1 MPYKKI
7 AYVCINKLKF
17 LHEMEASDVVVE
29 IFGCYMQFFFIFSY
43 KCLPNTQLWFDIR
56 IVVKSFADSLM
67 DLGNN
72 NLG

>member
-1 MPYKKI
+1 
-7 AYVCINKLKF
+7 
-17 LHEMEASDVVVE
+17 MEASDVVVE
-29 IFGCYMQFFFIFSY
+29 IFGCYMQFYFIVSY
-43 KCLPNTQLWFDIR
+43 KCLPYTQLWFDIR